1 MHGSLELFDGPMGI
15 SFHVSVAFLL
25 QQSLEIVSKLPNRSP
40 SLPDTLDNIY
50 ASNIARTRSILCSLI
65 PEFDHTF
72 PPVIHIAGTKGK
84 GSTCAL
90 ICSLLQ
96 KYLPVRR
103 VALYTSPHLRCI
115 TERMQINR
123 VPIKRLKFASLVE
136 YLVCEKGLD
145 DLFQF
150 QLLTIIAF
158 LYFSTCNVDIVVV
171 ETGIGGSLDP
181 TNIFPSPVAT
191 IITSIGWDHTD
202 LLGTFGL
209 SIFIALIR
217 RLAFLHCCK

>member
-1 MHGSLELFDGPMGI
+1 
-15 SFHVSVAFLL
+15 
-25 QQSLEIVSKLPNRSP
+25 
-40 SLPDTLDNIY
+40 
-50 ASNIARTRSILCSLI
+50 
-65 PEFDHTF
+65 
-72 PPVIHIAGTKGK
+72 
-84 GSTCAL
+84 
-90 ICSLLQ
+90 
-96 KYLPVRR
+96 
-103 VALYTSPHLRCI
+103 
-115 TERMQINR
+115 MQINR